1 MMTLRASSCIRRV
14 ARSRGCHSPRRHMR
28 DSCRRRSPQARL
40 RAREGDADGAE
51 KLLLRA
57 AELAPSDP
65 EPPLVLG
72 NVAGFLRRDAAAAE
86 QHYIRSLKIEPRW
99 DAHYFLAKA
108 RGDHAPK

>member
-1 MMTLRASSCIRRV
+1 MTLRASSCIRRV
-14 ARSRGCHSPRRHMR
+14 ARSHSPRPHA
-28 DSCRRRSPQARL
+28 CRRRSPQARL

>member
-1 MMTLRASSCIRRV
+1 
-14 ARSRGCHSPRRHMR
+14 MR

-108 RGDHAPK
+108 RGDHSPR